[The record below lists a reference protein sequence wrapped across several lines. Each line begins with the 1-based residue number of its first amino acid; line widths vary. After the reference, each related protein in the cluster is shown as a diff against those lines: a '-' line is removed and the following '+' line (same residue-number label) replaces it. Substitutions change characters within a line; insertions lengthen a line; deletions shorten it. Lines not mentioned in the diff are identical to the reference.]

1 MYSPQLELECKSV
14 LLGAQRWPDFPLLPV
29 HIPPRRGISSRAM
42 PSCSPGAVGSE
53 QVTHGCTTTA
63 SDAGDTRTHTRD
75 KLLREAVRDCEVSSC
90 TQERPCSAPA
100 VSRRYKTHVMGQLPS
115 EICTEQSSR
124 SNVKNQIPESLWNQ
138 TIQCNEAAPFPSPFF
153 SPCAL
158 KRKGKQKENSVCISL
173 VLLLP
178 LYCTVAA
185 CVSHLAACQSRAQ
198 VCCRKY
204 YSQVGLLSL

>member
-1 MYSPQLELECKSV
+1 MQICSAGSAAVAWLPTAPCAHSPAEGNKQQGDAK
-14 LLGAQRWPDFPLLPV
+14 LLSQSSGVWTSDSLL
-29 HIPPRRGISSRAM
+29 HDDSIWRRRH
-42 PSCSPGAVGSE
+42 
-53 QVTHGCTTTA
+53 TH
-63 SDAGDTRTHTRD
+63 THTRD

-124 SNVKNQIPESLWNQ
+124 SNVKNQIPESPWNQ

-158 KRKGKQKENSVCISL
+158 KRKEKQKENSVCISL